1 MSWGRNVTTSFRKV
15 VLSKDGQNS
24 QRKWM
29 APPKESGYTIEGSVA
44 EDFLGGPIAKTL
56 CSHCRGHRFSLWSGS

>member
-1 MSWGRNVTTSFRKV
+1 MGKECYHILNEGGFE
-15 VLSKDGQNS
+15 KDGQNS

-44 EDFLGGPIAKTL
+44 EDFLGGPVAKTL
-56 CSHCRGHRFSLWSGS
+56 RSHCRGHRFSLWSGS